1 VSPEALLL
9 VGTLAVLAWF
19 VVPPLVALV
28 VTSFQVTRA
37 GRVVGYTLDNYRQL
51 SGLGET
57 TSVLA
62 NTIVFGFSSAAFA
75 LFLGSLLAW
84 LVERTDAPFKSA
96 VYVAAFVSFATPGV
110 VKVVGWILLLGP
122 EQGLLNVLVRQVGFA
137 GFNLFSM
144 GGMVLIEGLLWTPVV
159 FLLMATTFRAMD
171 PSLEE
176 AAATCGAGL
185 VSIISRVTL
194 RLALPTLLSVLLL
207 TVVRAFE
214 AFEIPALVGIPARV
228 EVLTTLVYQ
237 RVRSGFVPQY
247 AEASAYAVLLTL
259 VVVALLVPYARLTSQ
274 ANRFATVTGKGY
286 RPRKLDLGRWRAPA
300 GIVALSLPS
309 LVLLPIAVLVWASL
323 LPFYQSP
330 SLGALASLTAGN
342 YQRALADQN
351 VASALVNTLVVG
363 LVSASVVTLLA
374 LLVAWLVFRTRF
386 RARWLLEH
394 LGALPLVLP
403 GIVLGIAVLRT
414 YLTVPIPI
422 YGTVWIIVVAYV
434 TRYTPFGIRFG
445 EAGLLQIHHELE
457 ESARVSGAAF
467 GTVLRRVVVPL
478 MAPALASA
486 WIYVFLLSV
495 KELSLAMLIY
505 GPQSR
510 VVSVTMFE
518 LWGNGQVTELAA
530 FCVTITALFVAI
542 GLAFYRLSRR
552 YGVQAS

>member
-1 VSPEALLL
+1 
-9 VGTLAVLAWF
+9 
-19 VVPPLVALV
+19 
-28 VTSFQVTRA
+28 
-37 GRVVGYTLDNYRQL
+37 
-51 SGLGET
+51 
-57 TSVLA
+57 
-62 NTIVFGFSSAAFA
+62 
-75 LFLGSLLAW
+75 
-84 LVERTDAPFKSA
+84 
-96 VYVAAFVSFATPGV
+96 
-110 VKVVGWILLLGP
+110 
-122 EQGLLNVLVRQVGFA
+122 
-137 GFNLFSM
+137 
-144 GGMVLIEGLLWTPVV
+144 
-159 FLLMATTFRAMD
+159 MD

-176 AAATCGAGL
+176 AAATSGAGL
-185 VSIISRVTL
+185 VSTVSRVTL

-214 AFEIPALVGIPARV
+214 AFEIPALVGIPAKV

-247 AEASAYAVLLTL
+247 GEASAYAVLLTL

-286 RPRKLDLGRWRAPA
+286 RPRKLGLGVWRTPA
-300 GIVALSLPS
+300 GLVCLSLPT
-309 LVLLPIAVLVWASL
+309 LVLLPIAILVWASL
-323 LPFYQSP
+323 LPFYQAP
-330 SLGALASLTAGN
+330 SVGALTSLTSAN
-342 YQRALADQN
+342 YQRAVGDQN
-351 VASALVNTLVVG
+351 VFSALLNTLVVG

-457 ESARVSGAAF
+457 ESARLSGAAF

-552 YGVQAS
+552 YGIQAS